1 MSRPQASSK
10 NRSHSPSLPPS
21 LPLIII
27 PIYKQK
33 TTCSLHHHGVARS
46 LTPQPQ
52 LLLSHHHHNHHP
64 PPPLHFNPI
73 ITRRSLVLSTT
84 SLSLTTT
91 TPPPPSLASPPLD
104 TTITDRI
111 FMDFS
116 LYPTTFLPN
125 TNPTLSPDPSTP
137 FCTKSF
143 LLGRIILGLYGHLVP
158 LTVSNFSLCVPLLP
172 LPHTRTPKS
181 TKSFH

>member
-1 MSRPQASSK
+1 M
-10 NRSHSPSLPPS
+10 
-21 LPLIII
+21 
-27 PIYKQK
+27 
-33 TTCSLHHHGVARS
+33 ARS

-52 LLLSHHHHNHHP
+52 LLLSHNHHP
-64 PPPLHFNPI
+64 PPPLHLNPI
-73 ITRRSLVLSTT
+73 ITRCSLLLSNT

-116 LYPTTFLPN
+116 LCPTTFLPN

-137 FCTKSF
+137 LYTESF
-143 LLGRIILGLYGHLVP
+143 LLGCLILGLYGHLVP
-158 LTVSNFSLCVPLLP
+158 LTVSNFSLCVPPLP
-172 LPHTRTPKS
+172 LPYTRTPSS
-181 TKSFH
+181 TKYFH